1 MNEFKIKSALERN
14 RKDGGSFIL
23 ARRLSRVGGGET
35 LLILNYIESLIID
48 HTVGKKPEQYEKII
62 ESNYGDNYL
71 NGLSTKILY
80 GHYRPKYGKEISH
93 ASVKS
98 QVMAEVNKWLVSFD
112 DIEKA
117 FGMGILDIE
126 LVSEQIKGKCCHC
139 EDAHETNYVAFA
151 ALVSIPEHIVLDD
164 PNEEPIVAFLRQH
177 NLDLITDFYSREGI
191 YVFNL
196 EESNIPEGTSL
207 DVENW
212 RTYVSIPKAKVFAQY
227 I

>member
-1 MNEFKIKSALERN
+1 MNELKIKSALERN

-23 ARRLSRVGGGET
+23 ARRLSRVGGGEI

-48 HTVGKKPEQYEKII
+48 RTVGKKPEQYEKII
-62 ESNYGDNYL
+62 ESHYGDNYL

-80 GHYRPKYGKEISH
+80 GHYRPQYGKEISH

-98 QVMAEVNKWLVSFD
+98 QVLAEVNKWLVSFD
-112 DIEKA
+112 DIDKA

-126 LVSEQIKGKCCHC
+126 LVSEQIQGKCCHC

-164 PNEEPIVAFLRQH
+164 PHEEPIVAFLRQH